1 MFVSLGAGLE
11 KGLEKLEFQLALQSM

>member
-1 MFVSLGAGLE
+1 MFVSLGARLE